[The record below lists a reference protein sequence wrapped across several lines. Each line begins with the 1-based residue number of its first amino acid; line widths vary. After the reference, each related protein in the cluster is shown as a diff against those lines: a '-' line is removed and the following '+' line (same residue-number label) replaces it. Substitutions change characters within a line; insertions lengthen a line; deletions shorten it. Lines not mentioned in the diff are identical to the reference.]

1 MSPESVS
8 IGVFVVQLD
17 AVFVVL
23 SEKTPD
29 EDSVDSADSVDSVDP
44 EIDEISEVD
53 IVTEFSAEADDFS
66 SVVGIVNLD
75 SGEISLEVPHDIKVT
90 ADINSS
96 STKKIILDL
105 FFIC

>member
-1 MSPESVS
+1 M
-8 IGVFVVQLD
+8 
-17 AVFVVL
+17 
-23 SEKTPD
+23 
-29 EDSVDSADSVDSVDP
+29 DSVDS
-44 EIDEISEVD
+44 EINEISEVGID
-53 IVTEFSAEADDFS
+53 SEFSAEADDFS

>member
-1 MSPESVS
+1 MYPESVS
-8 IGVFVVQLD
+8 IGVFIVQLD
-17 AVFVVL
+17 TVAVVL
-23 SEKTPD
+23 SEKLKD
-29 EDSVDSADSVDSVDP
+29 EDSVDSVDS

-53 IVTEFSAEADDFS
+53 IDSEFSAEADDLS

>member
-23 SEKTPD
+23 SEKPKD
-29 EDSVDSADSVDSVDP
+29 EDSVDSVDS
-44 EIDEISEVD
+44 EINEISEVGID
-53 IVTEFSAEADDFS
+53 SEFSAEADDFS

>member
-8 IGVFVVQLD
+8 IGVFIVQLD

-75 SGEISLEVPHDIKVT
+75 SGISSLDVPHDIKVT

-96 STKKIILDL
+96 TKKIILDL

>member
-8 IGVFVVQLD
+8 IGVFIVQLD
-17 AVFVVL
+17 AVSVVL
-23 SEKTPD
+23 SEKPKD
-29 EDSVDSADSVDSVDP
+29 EDSADSVDS

-53 IVTEFSAEADDFS
+53 IDSEFSAEADDFS

-105 FFIC
+105 FFMC

>member
-8 IGVFVVQLD
+8 IGAFIVQLD
-17 AVFVVL
+17 AVSVVL
-23 SEKTPD
+23 SEKPKD
-29 EDSVDSADSVDSVDP
+29 EDSVDS

-53 IVTEFSAEADDFS
+53 IDSEFSAEADDFS

-75 SGEISLEVPHDIKVT
+75 SGISSFDVPHDIKVT

-105 FFIC
+105 FFMC